1 MNCKEIVNKNNY
13 LILWLFFNNLN
24 AMNPINKLLVG
35 VMPIFPKK
43 LVRIFANRY
52 IAGDKLSEAIEKVT
66 SLNAKNIISTM
77 DVLGESI
84 KDKNE
89 AVQSKDE
96 SIEVLNAINKTGVN
110 SNLSVKLTM
119 LGLNIDFDLCLSLVT
134 EILECA
140 KSYNNFVRIDMEDS
154 SVTEATIK
162 IFEEVRK
169 KFNNVGLVLQ
179 AYMRRSEKDIL
190 RLTEEKANFRLCKG
204 IYIEPES
211 VAYKGKQEVR
221 DNFLK
226 LLRLMFEKKAY
237 VGIATHDDYLIDGAK
252 KIISEFG
259 LSKDEYEF
267 QMLLGVQEKL
277 RDKIVAGGNKMRI
290 YVPFGERWYQ
300 YSMRRFKENPNVAF
314 QVLKALFSR

>member
-1 MNCKEIVNKNNY
+1 
-13 LILWLFFNNLN
+13 
-24 AMNPINKLLVG
+24 MNPINKLLVG
-35 VMPIFPKK
+35 VMPLLPKR
-43 LVRIFANRY
+43 LIRVFANRY
-52 IAGDKLSEAIEKVT
+52 IAGDKLSEALGKV
-66 SLNAKNIISTM
+66 SYLNSKNILATV

-96 SIEVLNAINKTGVN
+96 SIEVLEEINKTKVN
-110 SNLSVKLTM
+110 SNLSIKLTM
-119 LGLNIDFDLCLSLVT
+119 LGLSIDFNLCLSLVT

-140 KSYNNFVRIDMEDS
+140 KSHNNFVRIDMEDS
-154 SVTEATIK
+154 PVTEATIK

-169 KFNNVGLVLQ
+169 KFDNVGLVLQ

-211 VAYKGKQEVR
+211 IAYKGKQEVR
-221 DNFLK
+221 DNYLK

-252 KIISEFG
+252 KIISEYG
-259 LSKDEYEF
+259 LSKDQYEF
-267 QMLLGVQEKL
+267 QMLLGVRENL
-277 RDKIVAGGNKMRI
+277 RDKIVSGGDKMRI

-300 YSMRRFKENPNVAF
+300 YSIRRFKENPNVAG
-314 QVLKALFSR
+314 QVLKSIFVR

>member
-1 MNCKEIVNKNNY
+1 
-13 LILWLFFNNLN
+13 
-24 AMNPINKLLVG
+24 MNPINKLLVG
-35 VMPIFPKK
+35 VMPVFPKK
-43 LVRIFANRY
+43 LVRVFANRY

-66 SLNAKNIISTM
+66 SLNSKKILATM

-89 AVQSKDE
+89 AIQSKDE

-119 LGLNIDFDLCLSLVT
+119 LGLNIDFDLCLGLVT

-154 SVTEATIK
+154 PVTDATIK
-162 IFEEVRK
+162 IYEEVRK
-169 KFNNVGLVLQ
+169 KFSNVGLVLQ
-179 AYMRRSEKDIL
+179 AYMRRSEKDVI

-211 VAYKGKQEVR
+211 VAYKGKQEIR
-221 DNFLK
+221 DNFLG
-226 LLRLMFEKKAY
+226 LLKLMFEKKAY
-237 VGIATHDDYLIDGAK
+237 VGIATHDDYLINGAK

-259 LSKDEYEF
+259 LAKNEYEF
-267 QMLLGVQEKL
+267 QMLLGVKENL
-277 RDKIVAGGNKMRI
+277 RDKIVAGGDKMRV

-300 YSMRRFKENPNVAF
+300 YSIRRFKENPNVAG
-314 QVLKALFSR
+314 QVLKSIFFK